1 MLRFYSGCLF
11 ATFLFCPLHKK
22 QIRRKDSWYRH
33 TVVFLYKWVACEQAL
48 CLGKKTARKGKGKGE
63 GGEGGGQPVDKHPE
77 ATFPPSCNYPADHL
91 SVGKIVIC
99 QLISRVS
106 KSWENYQEMSGVLLR
121 LKTEWNHGVQA
132 SLSILQKVV
141 DLRFSLSPVP
151 RSTNQRPVHRLIN
164 EALLG
169 VLGIRD
175 NWTNNLRDKV
185 GIIGKIIWGEMFYW
199 KS

>member
-1 MLRFYSGCLF
+1 MLRFYPGCLF
-11 ATFLFCPLHKK
+11 ATFFFCSLHKK
-22 QIRRKDSWYRH
+22 QIRWKGSWYRH
-33 TVVFLYKWVACEQAL
+33 TVILSGSLFGE
-48 CLGKKTARKGKGKGE
+48 KTARKGKGKGE
-63 GGEGGGQPVDKHPE
+63 GEGGGGESMWTNIRRPLFRPLVID
-77 ATFPPSCNYPADHL
+77 PADHL
-91 SVGKIVIC
+91 SVGKIVIY

-132 SLSILQKVV
+132 SLWILQKVV

-164 EALLG
+164 EALLR

-185 GIIGKIIWGEMFYW
+185 GIIEKIIWGEMFYW